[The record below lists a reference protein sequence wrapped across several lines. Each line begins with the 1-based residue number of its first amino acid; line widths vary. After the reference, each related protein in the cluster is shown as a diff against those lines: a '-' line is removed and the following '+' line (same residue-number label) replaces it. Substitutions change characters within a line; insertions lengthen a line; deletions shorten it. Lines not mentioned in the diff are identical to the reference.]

1 MNKTELMNILP
12 HRDAMLLVDEAE
24 LRDGAAYGKI
34 HIRGDEWF
42 LRGHFPDHPI
52 VPGVI
57 LCEMMAQSAC
67 VCLMD
72 ETSYGV
78 TWHDG
83 ILPFFSGLDKVK
95 FRNPVV
101 PGDTL
106 ETECSI
112 TRVMKPFYFAKGV
125 GRVNGKVAVE
135 ATFSFVLT
143 EQNGGTENG
152 K

>member
-12 HRDAMLLVDEAE
+12 HRDAMLLVEEAE
-24 LRDGAAYGKI
+24 LRDGVAYGKI
-34 HIRGDEWF
+34 RIRGDEWF
-42 LRGHFPDHPI
+42 LRGHFPDRPV

-72 ETSYGV
+72 EMK
-78 TWHDG
+78 DG

-95 FRNPVV
+95 FRIPVT
-101 PGDTL
+101 PGDVL

-125 GRVNGKVAVE
+125 GRVDGKVAVE
-135 ATFSFVLT
+135 ANFSFVLT
-143 EQNGGTENG
+143 ENKGEGADNG
-152 K
+152 

>member
-1 MNKTELMNILP
+1 MNKNELMNILP

-24 LRDGAAYGKI
+24 LRDGTAYGKI
-34 HIRGDEWF
+34 TIRGDEWF
-42 LRGHFPDHPI
+42 LQGHFPDRPV

-72 ETSYGV
+72 EMR
-78 TWHDG
+78 DG

-95 FRNPVV
+95 FRIPVTS
-101 PGDTL
+101 GDVL

-125 GRVNGKVAVE
+125 GRVDGKVAVE
-135 ATFSFVLT
+135 ANFSFVLT
-143 EQNGGTENG
+143 ENGNREENDG
-152 K
+152 

>member
-1 MNKTELMNILP
+1 MNKNELMNILP

-24 LRDGAAYGKI
+24 LRDGTAYGKI
-34 HIRGDEWF
+34 TIRGDEWF
-42 LRGHFPDHPI
+42 LQGHFPGRPV

-72 ETSYGV
+72 EMK
-78 TWHDG
+78 DG

-95 FRNPVV
+95 FRIPVT
-101 PGDTL
+101 PGDVL

-112 TRVMKPFYFAKGV
+112 TRVMKPFYFAKGI
-125 GRVNGKVAVE
+125 GRVDGKVAVE
-135 ATFSFVLT
+135 ANFSFVLT
-143 EQNGGTENG
+143 ENGNG
-152 K
+152 EGNNG

>member
-1 MNKTELMNILP
+1 MNKTELMKILP

-24 LRDGAAYGKI
+24 LRDGVAYGKI
-34 HIRGDEWF
+34 AIRGDEWF
-42 LRGHFPDHPI
+42 LQGHFPDHPI

-67 VCLMD
+67 VCLM
-72 ETSYGV
+72 EEMR
-78 TWHDG
+78 DG

-95 FRNPVV
+95 FRSPVV
-101 PGDTL
+101 PGDVL

-125 GRVNGKVAVE
+125 GRVGGKVAVE
-135 ATFSFVLT
+135 ANFSFVLT
-143 EQNGGTENG
+143 ENKEEGTDID
-152 K
+152 

>member
-1 MNKTELMNILP
+1 MNKNELMNILP

-24 LRDGAAYGKI
+24 LRDGTAYGKI
-34 HIRGDEWF
+34 TIRGDEWF
-42 LRGHFPDHPI
+42 LQGHFPDRPV

-72 ETSYGV
+72 EMR
-78 TWHDG
+78 DG

-95 FRNPVV
+95 FRIPVT
-101 PGDTL
+101 PGDVL

-112 TRVMKPFYFAKGV
+112 TRVIKPFYFAKGV
-125 GRVNGKVAVE
+125 GRVDGKVAVE
-135 ATFSFVLT
+135 ANFSFVLT
-143 EQNGGTENG
+143 ENGNREENDG
-152 K
+152 

>member
-1 MNKTELMNILP
+1 MNKNELMNILP

-24 LRDGAAYGKI
+24 LRDGTAYGKI
-34 HIRGDEWF
+34 TIRGDEWF
-42 LRGHFPDHPI
+42 LQGHFPDRPV

-72 ETSYGV
+72 EMR
-78 TWHDG
+78 DG

-95 FRNPVV
+95 FRIPVT
-101 PGDTL
+101 PGDVL

-112 TRVMKPFYFAKGV
+112 LRVMKPFYFAKGV
-125 GRVNGKVAVE
+125 GRVDGKVAVE
-135 ATFSFVLT
+135 ANFSFVLT
-143 EQNGGTENG
+143 ENGNREENDG
-152 K
+152 

>member
-1 MNKTELMNILP
+1 MNKTELMQILP

-24 LRDGAAYGKI
+24 LRDGVAYGKI
-34 HIRGDEWF
+34 AIRGDEWF
-42 LRGHFPDHPI
+42 LKGHFPGHSI

-72 ETSYGV
+72 EMR
-78 TWHDG
+78 DG

-95 FRNPVV
+95 FRSPVQ
-101 PGDTL
+101 PGDVL

-143 EQNGGTENG
+143 ENKE
-152 K
+152 

>member
-1 MNKTELMNILP
+1 MNKNELMNILP

-24 LRDGAAYGKI
+24 LRDGTAYGKI
-34 HIRGDEWF
+34 TIRGDEWF
-42 LRGHFPDHPI
+42 LQGHFPDRPV

-72 ETSYGV
+72 EMR
-78 TWHDG
+78 DG

-95 FRNPVV
+95 FRIPVT
-101 PGDTL
+101 PGDVL

-112 TRVMKPFYFAKGV
+112 TRVMQPFYFAKGF
-125 GRVNGKVAVE
+125 GRVDGKVAVE
-135 ATFSFVLT
+135 ANFSFVLT
-143 EQNGGTENG
+143 ENKGEGADNG
-152 K
+152 

>member
-24 LRDGAAYGKI
+24 LRDGVAYGKI
-34 HIRGDEWF
+34 TIRGDEWF
-42 LRGHFPDHPI
+42 LQGHFPDHPI

-72 ETSYGV
+72 EMK
-78 TWHDG
+78 DG

-95 FRNPVV
+95 FRSPVV
-101 PGDTL
+101 PGDVL

-125 GRVNGKVAVE
+125 GRVGGKVAVE
-135 ATFSFVLT
+135 ANFSFVLT
-143 EQNGGTENG
+143 ENKNEETDNG
-152 K
+152 

>member
-1 MNKTELMNILP
+1 MNKNELMNILP

-24 LRDGAAYGKI
+24 LRDGTAYGKI
-34 HIRGDEWF
+34 KIRGDEWF
-42 LRGHFPDHPI
+42 LQGHFPGRPV

-72 ETSYGV
+72 EMK
-78 TWHDG
+78 DG

-95 FRNPVV
+95 FRIPVT
-101 PGDTL
+101 PGDVL

-125 GRVNGKVAVE
+125 GRVDGKVAVE
-135 ATFSFVLT
+135 ANFSFVLT
-143 EQNGGTENG
+143 ENGNG
-152 K
+152 EGNNG

>member
-1 MNKTELMNILP
+1 MNKNELMNILP

-24 LRDGAAYGKI
+24 LRDGTAYGKI
-34 HIRGDEWF
+34 TIRGDEWF
-42 LRGHFPDHPI
+42 LQGHFPDRPV

-72 ETSYGV
+72 EMK
-78 TWHDG
+78 DG

-95 FRNPVV
+95 FRIPVT
-101 PGDTL
+101 PGDVL

-125 GRVNGKVAVE
+125 GRVDEKVAVE
-135 ATFSFVLT
+135 ANFSFVLT
-143 EQNGGTENG
+143 ENGNREENDG
-152 K
+152 

>member
-1 MNKTELMNILP
+1 MNKNELMNILP

-24 LRDGAAYGKI
+24 LRDGTAYGKI
-34 HIRGDEWF
+34 TIRGDEWF
-42 LRGHFPDHPI
+42 LQGHFPGRPV

-67 VCLMD
+67 GCLMD
-72 ETSYGV
+72 EMK
-78 TWHDG
+78 DG

-95 FRNPVV
+95 FRIPVT
-101 PGDTL
+101 PGDVL

-125 GRVNGKVAVE
+125 GRVDGKVAVE
-135 ATFSFVLT
+135 ANFSFVLT
-143 EQNGGTENG
+143 ENGNGEENNG
-152 K
+152 

>member
-24 LRDGAAYGKI
+24 LRDGTAYGKI

-42 LRGHFPDHPI
+42 LQGQFPEHPI

-67 VCLMD
+67 VCLKD
-72 ETSYGV
+72 EMR
-78 TWHDG
+78 DG
-83 ILPFFSGLDKVK
+83 MLPFFSGLDKVK
-95 FRNPVV
+95 FKHPVT

-106 ETECSI
+106 ETECTI

-125 GRVNGKVAVE
+125 GRVNGSIAVE

-143 EQNGGTENG
+143 ENKTEEA
-152 K
+152 

>member
-1 MNKTELMNILP
+1 MNKNELMNILP

-24 LRDGAAYGKI
+24 LRDGTAYGKI
-34 HIRGDEWF
+34 KIRGDEWF
-42 LRGHFPDHPI
+42 LQGHFPGRPV

-57 LCEMMAQSAC
+57 LCEMMAQSTC

-72 ETSYGV
+72 KMK
-78 TWHDG
+78 DG

-95 FRNPVV
+95 FRIPVT
-101 PGDTL
+101 PGDVL

-125 GRVNGKVAVE
+125 GRVDGKVAVE
-135 ATFSFVLT
+135 ANFSFVLT
-143 EQNGGTENG
+143 ENGNG
-152 K
+152 EGNNG

>member
-1 MNKTELMNILP
+1 MNKNELMNILP

-24 LRDGAAYGKI
+24 LRDGTAYGKI
-34 HIRGDEWF
+34 TIRGDEWF
-42 LRGHFPDHPI
+42 LQGHFPDRPV

-72 ETSYGV
+72 EMK
-78 TWHDG
+78 DG

-95 FRNPVV
+95 FRIPVT
-101 PGDTL
+101 PGDVL

-125 GRVNGKVAVE
+125 GRVDGKVAVE
-135 ATFSFVLT
+135 ANFSFVLT
-143 EQNGGTENG
+143 ENKGEGADNG
-152 K
+152 

>member
-1 MNKTELMNILP
+1 MNKNELMNILP

-24 LRDGAAYGKI
+24 LRDGTAYGKI
-34 HIRGDEWF
+34 TIRGDEWF
-42 LRGHFPDHPI
+42 LQGHFPDRPV

-72 ETSYGV
+72 EMK
-78 TWHDG
+78 DG

-95 FRNPVV
+95 FRIPVT
-101 PGDTL
+101 PGDVL

-125 GRVNGKVAVE
+125 GRVDGKVAVE
-135 ATFSFVLT
+135 ANFSFVLT
-143 EQNGGTENG
+143 ENGNREENDG
-152 K
+152 

>member
-1 MNKTELMNILP
+1 MNKNELMNILP

-24 LRDGAAYGKI
+24 LRDGTAYGKI
-34 HIRGDEWF
+34 TIRGDEWF
-42 LRGHFPDHPI
+42 LQGHFPDRPV

-72 ETSYGV
+72 EMR
-78 TWHDG
+78 DG

-95 FRNPVV
+95 FRIPVT
-101 PGDTL
+101 PGDVL

-125 GRVNGKVAVE
+125 GRVDGKVAVE
-135 ATFSFVLT
+135 ANFSFVLT
-143 EQNGGTENG
+143 ENGNREENDG
-152 K
+152 

>member
-1 MNKTELMNILP
+1 MNKNELMNILP

-24 LRDGAAYGKI
+24 LRDGTAYGKI
-34 HIRGDEWF
+34 TIRGDEWF
-42 LRGHFPDHPI
+42 LQGHFPDRPV

-72 ETSYGV
+72 EMR
-78 TWHDG
+78 DG

-95 FRNPVV
+95 FRIPVT
-101 PGDTL
+101 PGDVL

-125 GRVNGKVAVE
+125 GRVDGRVAVE
-135 ATFSFVLT
+135 AIFSFVLT
-143 EQNGGTENG
+143 ENKGEGADNG
-152 K
+152 

>member
-1 MNKTELMNILP
+1 MNKNELMNILP

-24 LRDGAAYGKI
+24 LRDGTAYGKI
-34 HIRGDEWF
+34 TIRGDEWF
-42 LRGHFPDHPI
+42 LQGHFPDRPV

-72 ETSYGV
+72 EMR
-78 TWHDG
+78 DG

-95 FRNPVV
+95 FRIPVT
-101 PGDTL
+101 PGDVL

-125 GRVNGKVAVE
+125 GRVDGKVAVE
-135 ATFSFVLT
+135 ANFSFVLT
-143 EQNGGTENG
+143 ENKGEGADNG
-152 K
+152 

>member
-1 MNKTELMNILP
+1 MNKNELMNILP

-24 LRDGAAYGKI
+24 LRDGTAYGKI
-34 HIRGDEWF
+34 TIRGDEWF
-42 LRGHFPDHPI
+42 LQGHFPDRPV

-72 ETSYGV
+72 EMR
-78 TWHDG
+78 DG

-95 FRNPVV
+95 FRIPVT
-101 PGDTL
+101 PGDVL

-125 GRVNGKVAVE
+125 GRVDEKVAVE
-135 ATFSFVLT
+135 ANFSFVLT
-143 EQNGGTENG
+143 ENGNREENDG
-152 K
+152 

>member
-24 LRDGAAYGKI
+24 LRDGVAYGKI

-42 LRGHFPDHPI
+42 LRGHFPDRPV

-67 VCLMD
+67 VCLTD
-72 ETSYGV
+72 EMR
-78 TWHDG
+78 DG

-95 FRNPVV
+95 FRTPVV

-125 GRVNGKVAVE
+125 GRVNGKTAVE

-143 EQNGGTENG
+143 EANGGTDDG

>member
-1 MNKTELMNILP
+1 MNKNELMNILP

-24 LRDGAAYGKI
+24 LRDGTAYGKI
-34 HIRGDEWF
+34 TIRGDEWF
-42 LRGHFPDHPI
+42 LQGHFPDRPV

-72 ETSYGV
+72 EMR
-78 TWHDG
+78 DG

-95 FRNPVV
+95 FRIPVT
-101 PGDTL
+101 PGDVL

-125 GRVNGKVAVE
+125 GRVDGKVAVE
-135 ATFSFVLT
+135 ANFSFVLT
-143 EQNGGTENG
+143 ENGNREENDD
-152 K
+152 